1 MLKCSVVFSLLVM
14 VVGAAA
20 FILVPDVL
28 IRIFSKDAGVLAI
41 GRHAFPIIGCSF
53 LPAVVSL
60 MMPVFF
66 QAIGYGRT
74 SLALSLLRQIVCLL
88 PLFWLLA
95 QLGLD
100 FTWFAFP
107 VSEVISGGV
116 GLLLYRRVVRQ
127 WQRAAQ

>member
-1 MLKCSVVFSLLVM
+1 MKCSICFSLAVM
-14 VVGAAA
+14 AVGAAA
-20 FILVPDVL
+20 FIGIPGTL
-28 IRIFSKDAGVLAI
+28 IRVFSQDADVLAI
-41 GRHAFPIIGCSF
+41 GCHAFPIIGSSF

-60 MMPVFF
+60 IIPVFF

-100 FTWFAFP
+100 
-107 VSEVISGGV
+107 
-116 GLLLYRRVVRQ
+116 L
-127 WQRAAQ
+127 

>member
-1 MLKCSVVFSLLVM
+1 M
-14 VVGAAA
+14 
-20 FILVPDVL
+20 
-28 IRIFSKDAGVLAI
+28 LAI

-95 QLGLD
+95 SWGW
-100 FTWFAFP
+100 T
-107 VSEVISGGV
+107 SH
-116 GLLLYRRVVRQ
+116 GLLFRSLRSSP
-127 WQRAAQ
+127 AASGCCSTGVW

>member
-1 MLKCSVVFSLLVM
+1 M

-66 QAIGYGRT
+66 QAIGAGVR
-74 SLALSLLRQIVCLL
+74 SVFLSLLRQIVCLV
-88 PLFWLLA
+88 PIFWA
-95 QLGLD
+95 FSFLGLQY
-100 FTWFAFP
+100 TWLSFP
-107 VSEVISGGV
+107 ISECISGGI
-116 GLLLYRRVVRQ
+116 GLLFYGYVLQQ
-127 WQRAAQ
+127 WKRNTT

>member
-1 MLKCSVVFSLLVM
+1 M

-28 IRIFSKDAGVLAI
+28 IRIFSNDAGVLAI

-66 QAIGYGRT
+66 QTIGYGRT

-95 QLGLD
+95 RLGLD
-100 FTWFAFP
+100 FTWFVFP
-107 VSEVISGGV
+107 ISEVISGGV

>member
-1 MLKCSVVFSLLVM
+1 MLGRFFSACY
-14 VVGAAA
+14 VGGRAA

-28 IRIFSKDAGVLAI
+28 IRIFSNDAGVLAI
-41 GRHAFPIIGCSF
+41 GRHAFPIIECSF

-107 VSEVISGGV
+107 ISEVVSGGV

-127 WQRAAQ
+127 WQRATQ

>member
-1 MLKCSVVFSLLVM
+1 MA
-14 VVGAAA
+14 VGAAA
-20 FILVPDVL
+20 FIGIPGTL
-28 IRIFSKDAGVLAI
+28 IRVFSQDADMLAI
-41 GRHAFPIIGCSF
+41 GCHAFPIIGSSF

-60 MMPVFF
+60 MIPVFF

-100 FTWFAFP
+100 YNTWYAFP
-107 VSEVISGGV
+107 LTELISGGA
-116 GLLLYRRVVRQ
+116 GLALYH
-127 WQRAAQ
+127 RAITAWPSQ

>member
-1 MLKCSVVFSLLVM
+1 M

-53 LPAVVSL
+53 LPAVISL

-66 QAIGYGRT
+66 QAIGYDRT

-95 QLGLD
+95 RLGLGY
-100 FTWFAFP
+100 TWFAFP
-107 VSEVISGGV
+107 LAELISGGV
-116 GLLLYRRVVRQ
+116 GFALYLRTVKQ
-127 WQRAAQ
+127 WQTAAVS

>member
-1 MLKCSVVFSLLVM
+1 MDSQNRKLHNSVNHAIIKCRGVYSQWAKRTGVNYNRMLVFYT
-14 VVGAAA
+14 
-20 FILVPDVL
+20 
-28 IRIFSKDAGVLAI
+28 IRDY
-41 GRHAFPIIGCSF
+41 
-53 LPAVVSL
+53 
-60 MMPVFF
+60 
-66 QAIGYGRT
+66 GYCM
-74 SLALSLLRQIVCLL
+74 QKQMCDQYLL

-107 VSEVISGGV
+107 ISEVVSGGV

>member
-1 MLKCSVVFSLLVM
+1 M

-53 LPAVVSL
+53 LPAVVSP

>member
-1 MLKCSVVFSLLVM
+1 M

-28 IRIFSKDAGVLAI
+28 IRIFSNDAGVLAI

-95 QLGLD
+95 RLGLD

-127 WQRAAQ
+127 WQRATQ

>member
-1 MLKCSVVFSLLVM
+1 M
-14 VVGAAA
+14 VGAAA

-100 FTWFAFP
+100 YNTWYAFP
-107 VSEVISGGV
+107 LTELISGGA
-116 GLLLYRRVVRQ
+116 GLALYH
-127 WQRAAQ
+127 RAITAGPSQ

>member
-1 MLKCSVVFSLLVM
+1 M

-88 PLFWLLA
+88 A